1 MCWPEF
7 VAAQLLPKK
16 QRTAQK
22 NLKNQ
27 QLCTLTTRSHMIL
40 KKKQQFFDNFH
51 VRYFRFPNV
60 WTPCGGNKNT
70 TLQPLIPW
78 FPPTTIWSLPKG
90 PRHRLW
96 LRIWGRYCYPAK
108 ASACTLPCPFRFTS
122 VGFCKTQKWC
132 PNSPWKNIDVRCATH
147 IYVYIYRLCFREE
160 WGNYSLISSP

>member
-16 QRTAQK
+16 TK
-22 NLKNQ
+22 NGSKERKKST
-27 QLCTLTTRSHMIL
+27 TLHVDNTFAYDTQT
-40 KKKQQFFDNFH
+40 KQQFFDNFH
-51 VRYFRFPNV
+51 VIYFLFPNV

-70 TLQPLIPW
+70 TFHPLIPW

-132 PNSPWKNIDVRCATH
+132 PNSPWNNIDVRCATH
-147 IYVYIYRLCFREE
+147 MHIYI
-160 WGNYSLISSP
+160 